1 MKGTARVQDT
11 VARMV
16 CVLTWTVM
24 NRYNPMQYETTKPK
38 LSLKAIVI
46 VALVLLSVAVA
57 LGTFKTFIYRNTG
70 EIFTAMIITQLMTLA
85 MLLRSNK

>member
-1 MKGTARVQDT
+1 
-11 VARMV
+11 
-16 CVLTWTVM
+16 M

-46 VALVLLSVAVA
+46 VALILLSVAVA

-85 MLLRSNK
+85 MLLRGNK